1 MARSIVVVGSL
12 NLDLVARVEHLPR
25 AGETLAARSFAS
37 ALGGKGAN
45 QAVACGRLGADVHM
59 IGRVGTDSFG
69 EQLRSDTAGAGVDVT
84 CVEAVEGPSGLA
96 MITIDEEAQNSITVV
111 AGANEQLTPHA
122 LRRHGAVVRDAA
134 VVLAQLETPIET
146 VLLLSEMAQ
155 AGGIP
160 LVLDPAP
167 ARALPPELLRRV
179 TWLTPNESESRA
191 LLGDASLRA
200 PDRTEEIALAL
211 LATGCR
217 NVVLKL
223 GAVGVFLAGADVPP
237 TRVEGYRVDAVDT
250 TAAGDA
256 FNGAFAVALSE
267 VQSPLRSAH
276 FACAAAAISVTRH
289 GAAAAMPNRSEV
301 EAFMARNGFIRH

>member
-1 MARSIVVVGSL
+1 MGSL

-223 GAVGVFLAGADVPP
+223 GAVGVFLAG
-237 TRVEGYRVDAVDT
+237 VDAVDT